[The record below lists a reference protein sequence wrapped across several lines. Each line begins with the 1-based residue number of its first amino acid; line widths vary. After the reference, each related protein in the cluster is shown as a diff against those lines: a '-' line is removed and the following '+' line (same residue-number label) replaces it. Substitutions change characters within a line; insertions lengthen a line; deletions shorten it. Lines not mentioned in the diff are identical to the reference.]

1 MSWLENVANVALRV
15 PSLLALD
22 LLYKCDIESFTEH
35 IKARNEDML
44 FKYKYVIWN
53 VYYVGQLLSMVM
65 LVLPL
70 GHIVQLYLHV
80 LTGLLL
86 YVGHHNCRDYIQA
99 EMRYGED
106 RPLYLDS
113 HALNS
118 FVSTL
123 TGQVIV
129 STLCAFLMRTRQ
141 VWLFSAHLLPLVA
154 RACCLPLDTVGT
166 VASASMVIS
175 CLQVAAF
182 LLSHMFLPYRL
193 AKAAYTEVQE
203 VGLQRLFAVCVSVWQ
218 SFSVPLLFSVFWLL
232 LFGAQLCSPATSHQG
247 LLLFLLGSV
256 SESCSTPYSLMGL
269 ACVVSYVA
277 LGLMNLCKFF
287 LGGYAAVQNHN
298 VMHSGVTEGVTLLL
312 LALQT
317 GLLDMSSVQRSFLLS
332 IILFIILTSTLQN
345 MIEITEP
352 IVLALAASRN
362 RSVWKHLRGL
372 SMCVLLLLS
381 PILMAYKLS
390 QFFVMD
396 LWLLILLSSCILT
409 SLQVTGTLLV
419 YGLFMLEVCLS
430 TAIAGLDE
438 VVYYVNG
445 VCRALEFLLAVCV
458 VLYGAWECLFGEWS
472 WLGASVLI
480 VHSYCS
486 VWLRARAGW
495 SNFLLRR
502 EAARK
507 INQLP
512 RATPQQLKDHNDVCA
527 ICYQDMSSAVITYC
541 GHYFHGNCLRKWL
554 YVQETCPMCHAPIKQ
569 ATPTQTSAA
578 TGDDAPQDEVVPNGE
593 DNDDIDDDNDNGS
606 SSEGVE
612 FTEDELEQEQEQ
624 DQEMEDSSDK
634 RREEGGHAHSEG
646 YISSSE
652 CTNPPHTRET
662 DAENDKGGSSE
673 GEEFTEVEEE
683 MEESGVKMEEEQH
696 THSEG
701 NTPAHTPPPHTLEAT
716 DKEGLASAAPCLG
729 SNGLPPSSPP

>member
-1 MSWLENVANVALRV
+1 MPWLEDVANVALRV
-15 PSLLALD
+15 PSLFALD
-22 LLYKCDIESFTEH
+22 LLFKCDVESFTEH

-53 VYYVGQLLSMVM
+53 VYYVGQLLSLVM
-65 LVLPL
+65 LLLPL

-80 LTGLLL
+80 LTAMLL
-86 YVGHHNCRDYIQA
+86 YVGHHICRDYIQG
-99 EMRYGED
+99 EVRYGLD

-113 HALNS
+113 QALNS

-123 TGQVIV
+123 TSQVIV
-129 STLCAFLMRTRQ
+129 CTLCAFLMRTRQ
-141 VWLFSAHLLPLVA
+141 VWLFSAHLLPLLA
-154 RACCLPLDTVGT
+154 RACCLPLDTVNT
-166 VASASMVIS
+166 VASASVVIS
-175 CLQVAAF
+175 VLQVVAF
-182 LLSHMFLPYRL
+182 LLGNMFVPYRL
-193 AKAAYTEVQE
+193 ARAAYREIQV
-203 VGLQRLFAVCVSVWQ
+203 VGVYRLFAVCLSVWQ
-218 SFSVPLLFSVFWLL
+218 SFSVPLLFSVFWFL
-232 LFGAQLCSPATSHQG
+232 LFAAQLGSPTSSHQG
-247 LLLFLLGSV
+247 MLLYLLSSV
-256 SESCSTPYSLMGL
+256 SECCSTPYSLLGL

-298 VMHSGVTEGVTLLL
+298 VMHRGVTEGVTLLL

-317 GLLDMSSVQRSFLLS
+317 GLLDMAPVQRSFLLS

-362 RSVWKHLRGL
+362 RSVWKHMRGL
-372 SMCVLLLLS
+372 SMCVFLLLS
-381 PILMAYKLS
+381 PIFMAYKLS

-409 SLQVTGTLLV
+409 SLQVTGTLLI

-430 TAIAGLDE
+430 TAISGLDE

-458 VLYGAWECLFGEWS
+458 VLYGAWECVFGEWS

-495 SNFLLRR
+495 NNFLLRR

-507 INQLP
+507 ISSLP
-512 RATPQQLKDHNDVCA
+512 RASQQQLRDHNDVCA
-527 ICYQDMSSAVITYC
+527 ICYQDMLSAVITYC

-554 YVQETCPMCHAPIKQ
+554 YVQETCPMCHSPVKQTPSDQTAAPESPRQ
-569 ATPTQTSAA
+569 EAPP
-578 TGDDAPQDEVVPNGE
+578 DD
-593 DNDDIDDDNDNGS
+593 S
-606 SSEGVE
+606 SS
-612 FTEDELEQEQEQ
+612 
-624 DQEMEDSSDK
+624 
-634 RREEGGHAHSEG
+634 
-646 YISSSE
+646 
-652 CTNPPHTRET
+652 
-662 DAENDKGGSSE
+662 
-673 GEEFTEVEEE
+673 GEEEDDVEGF
-683 MEESGVKMEEEQH
+683 SEEEQKEEQKEEQEEEQEEEQQQE
-696 THSEG
+696 EG
-701 NTPAHTPPPHTLEAT
+701 R
-716 DKEGLASAAPCLG
+716 
-729 SNGLPPSSPP
+729 